1 MQEEKRIKK
10 RGGGKLNQGVGALKG
25 GGLEPSYKLWL
36 IIRLKNSSLQSSNHT
51 YMDLLYKLSV
61 PWNLIQKR
69 VFLVK
74 LCSLERKWEF

>member
-10 RGGGKLNQGVGALKG
+10 RGGGKLDQGVGALKG
-25 GGLEPSYKLWL
+25 ELEPSYKLWL
-36 IIRLKNSSLQSSNHT
+36 IISLKNSSLQSSNHT
-51 YMDLLYKLSV
+51 YMDLLYKLLV

-69 VFLVK
+69 AFLVK